1 MLFNF
6 FSLAAL
12 ASIATTV
19 SAQGSSCPEAVR
31 FGNVN
36 VSPSTLSP
44 GEVTIFSF
52 LAFSSL
58 MVFDSDLRGHR
69 QPDLRY

>member
-6 FSLAAL
+6 FSLAVL

-19 SAQGSSCPEAVR
+19 SAQGSSCPEAAR

-36 VSPSTLSP
+36 VSPLTLSP

-52 LAFSSL
+52 LAFL
-58 MVFDSDLRGHR
+58 
-69 QPDLRY
+69 